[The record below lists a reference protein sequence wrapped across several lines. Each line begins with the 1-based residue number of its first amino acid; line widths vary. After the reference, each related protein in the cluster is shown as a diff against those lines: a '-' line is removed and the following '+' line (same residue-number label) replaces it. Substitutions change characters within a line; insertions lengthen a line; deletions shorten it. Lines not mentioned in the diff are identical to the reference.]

1 MNNCDWKFSL
11 IGFVLMLLRYAITVV
26 IMKKKKKKKGTAK
39 GDIYSGF
46 WFPSNI
52 ISVYQTVYYVFPT
65 ILVELYLTAPLKS
78 KQPSDFKNV
87 WLWSRGQ
94 GILVTSR

>member
-1 MNNCDWKFSL
+1 MRISNEQ
-11 IGFVLMLLRYAITVV
+11 LRLEVFAYWFRINVV
-26 IMKKKKKKKGTAK
+26 TLRDHRSDYEKKRKKKGTAK

-87 WLWSRGQ
+87 WL
-94 GILVTSR
+94 